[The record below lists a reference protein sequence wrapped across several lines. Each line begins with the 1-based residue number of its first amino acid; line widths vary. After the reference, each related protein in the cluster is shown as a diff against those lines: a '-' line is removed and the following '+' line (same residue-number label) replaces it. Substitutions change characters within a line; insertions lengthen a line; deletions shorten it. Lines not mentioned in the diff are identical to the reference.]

1 VVDNDKKKALSN
13 VNAPIWKNIGQ
24 RAASAV
30 LFALVCVPP
39 IFLGGYVWAIFV
51 LILGL
56 RLLLEWVRMSDPE
69 HDWAAMVIPMVGLTL
84 AIGYAAQGQ
93 IRIAFL
99 IAGLTAILAALER
112 ARRGGV
118 MWSGLGALYIIVPT
132 ILMIFLRGN
141 SVGYSDGLQLMLF
154 IILVVV
160 GADVGAYLGGSAMK
174 GPKIAPK
181 LSPNKTWSG
190 FVSGVVLGGVL
201 GVIIGKLFGLNL
213 GFSLMLALPIIVF
226 SVIGD
231 FLESGLK
238 RHFNVKDTGKL
249 IPGHGGLLDRVDG
262 LILAVVASALVLW
275 AVPTL
280 WPTAL

>member
-1 VVDNDKKKALSN
+1 MDDKDAQKSVAFVK
-13 VNAPIWKNIGQ
+13 APIWKNIGP
-24 RAASAV
+24 RATSAL
-30 LFALVCVPP
+30 LFALICVPP

-56 RLLLEWVRMSDPE
+56 RLVLEWVRMSDPNYN
-69 HDWAAMVIPMVGLTL
+69 WVAMIIPMTGLTL

-93 IRIAFL
+93 SGLAVL
-99 IAGLTAILAALER
+99 IAGVTALIAGAER
-112 ARRGGV
+112 IRRGGAI
-118 MWSGLGALYIIVPT
+118 WSGLGALYVAIPT
-132 ILMIFLRGN
+132 LLMVTLRGN
-141 SVGYSDGLQLMLF
+141 SVGYSEGLEVMLF
-154 IILVVV
+154 IILVVI

-190 FVSGVVLGGVL
+190 FLSGIVLGCILGVL
-201 GVIIGKLFGLNL
+201 IGKAFDLTLV
-213 GFSLMLALPIIVF
+213 FSLLLSIPIIIF
-226 SVIGD
+226 SVLGD

-238 RHFNVKDTGKL
+238 RHFKVKDTGKL

-262 LILAVVASALVLW
+262 LMLAIVASALVLW

-280 WPTAL
+280 WPTVL